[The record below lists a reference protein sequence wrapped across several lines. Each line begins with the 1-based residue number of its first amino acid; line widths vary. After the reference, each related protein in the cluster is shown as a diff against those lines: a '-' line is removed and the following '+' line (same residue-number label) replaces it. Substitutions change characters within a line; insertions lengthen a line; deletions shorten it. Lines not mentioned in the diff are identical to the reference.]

1 MAKGQA
7 EILGIAIVVVLVVL
21 GFLFLLRFATPGE
34 AAVLKQRLGRAQLA
48 NNMLSAMLKTSDIA
62 CDPFKKPKIEE
73 LLIDCA
79 ENKRDDQFLGSVP
92 CGIPPTSPT
101 LSCQYVKE
109 VIRDKIF
116 QKTLEQWKLGYE
128 FSARSGK
135 ELFVLKKSPTG
146 RINEGCPV
154 TMESDSQTY
163 LLPTTL
169 GMLEVT
175 LKICT

>member
-1 MAKGQA
+1 MAKAQA
-7 EILGIAIVVVLVVL
+7 EILGIAVVVVLVVL

-34 AAVLKQRLGRAQLA
+34 AAVLKERLGRAQLA

-79 ENKRDDQFLGSVP
+79 ENKKDDQFLGSVV
-92 CGIPPTSPT
+92 CAGST
-101 LSCQYVKE
+101 LSCHYVKE

-135 ELFVLKKSPTG
+135 ELFALKKSPTG
-146 RINEGCPV
+146 RINEGCPA